1 MSAATTEMPAAAAT
15 RPHVGRSSA
24 RAISQSAVVEIGYAS
39 GSSTRIGEYASAG
52 TATEAPAAASAY
64 HFGTTIRASPYAGK
78 TVAVIARTRMS
89 FAAAH
94 DAVAEPSH
102 QTGAS
107 TYATSVASPYGSPR
121 RAGSPVSAMERASC
135 VSSSSSVKIVGTG
148 RRDACHAYSAARP
161 K

>member
-1 MSAATTEMPAAAAT
+1 MSAARAT
-15 RPHVGRSSA
+15 
-24 RAISQSAVVEIGYAS
+24 RAISQSAVVETGYAS

-78 TVAVIARTRMS
+78 TVAVIARTRIS

-107 TYATSVASPYGSPR
+107 TYATSVASPPYASPR

-148 RRDACHAYSAARP
+148 RCAACHAYSAARP

>member
-1 MSAATTEMPAAAAT
+1 MPRRPRSPTAAAT

-24 RAISQSAVVEIGYAS
+24 RAISQSAVVETGYAS

-64 HFGTTIRASPYAGK
+64 HFGTTIRASPYAGN

-94 DAVAEPSH
+94 DAVVEPSH

-107 TYATSVASPYGSPR
+107 AYATSVASPYGSPR